1 MKWVFPYIVL
11 SAALGLAGTAAYY
24 SVFGLSKL
32 FSSQATAVIVM
43 ASILEVSKLITAS
56 YLHQQW
62 KSISFLLKT
71 YLVTAV
77 FILMCITSLGI
88 YGFLVSAYQETA
100 YELQNQ
106 ESEIAVLQLKK
117 ERYQTLSNDIRTE
130 KESLNTN
137 ITDLTSGLSNN
148 VIQYTNAEGQVI
160 TTTSSATR
168 KALQSELDRTISRRD
183 TLYSQ
188 EIVYSDSVGK
198 LDQQIL
204 RIQTESKVSAEVGPI
219 KYVAQQVNQPVD
231 TVVNWFIL
239 LFIFVF
245 DPLAVMLLISANRL
259 IQSNKKN
266 LYNEYEDELWDDD
279 PWNDEEDKWVPNE
292 DLNKAAKDFEE
303 VSEEEWDEDHE
314 HDMALND
321 MADNFTDDE
330 LDDIFADA
338 DTYDAYVDRHEPS
351 QEDIY
356 NEEESKKEKP
366 KRVILRSEIR

>member
-11 SAALGLAGTAAYY
+11 SAAFGLAGTAAYY

-100 YELQNQ
+100 YELKNQ

-117 ERYQTLSNDIRTE
+117 DRYQTLSSDIRTE
-130 KESLNTN
+130 KESLNKN

-198 LDQQIL
+198 LDQQML
-204 RIQTESKVSAEVGPI
+204 RIQTEPDVSAEVGPI
-219 KYVAQQVNQPVD
+219 KYVAQQVNQSVD

-259 IQSNKKN
+259 IKSKR
-266 LYNEYEDELWDDD
+266 EPVIDD
-279 PWNDEEDKWVPNE
+279 
-292 DLNKAAKDFEE
+292 
-303 VSEEEWDEDHE
+303 WDEDHA
-314 HDMALND
+314 HDMALNN
-321 MADNFTDDE
+321 MVDNLSEDE
-330 LDDIFADA
+330 LTDIFS
-338 DTYDAYVDRHEPS
+338 DTDIYDAFVDRQEPA

-366 KRVILRSEIR
+366 KRVILRSEIL